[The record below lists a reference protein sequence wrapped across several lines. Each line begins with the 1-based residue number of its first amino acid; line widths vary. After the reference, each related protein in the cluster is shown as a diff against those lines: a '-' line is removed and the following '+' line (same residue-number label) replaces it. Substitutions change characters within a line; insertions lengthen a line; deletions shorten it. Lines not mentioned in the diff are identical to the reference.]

1 MKMIRPQ
8 PAAARPRAI
17 AGVRAATP
25 RLTLS
30 AAVLIALAMSS
41 AFLLV
46 LSGFTLAATLTLA
59 GWP

>member
-1 MKMIRPQ
+1 MKTIRP

-30 AAVLIALAMSS
+30 AAFLIAMAMSS
-41 AFLLV
+41 AFLLM
-46 LSGFTLAATLTLA
+46 LTGFMLAATLTIA
-59 GWP
+59 G

>member
-1 MKMIRPQ
+1 MKTIRPL

-17 AGVRAATP
+17 AGVLAATP

-30 AAVLIALAMSS
+30 AAFLIALMMSS
-41 AFLLV
+41 AFLMV
-46 LSGFTLAATLTLA
+46 LTGFTLAATLTLA